1 MVCKSTPLQ
10 FYKSPIRDEMYEVP
24 RPIGEK
30 KLYNIVNSL
39 YFEVGL
45 LKRKENGRYDP
56 RVHSLRKSS
65 RPS

>member
-1 MVCKSTPLQ
+1 
-10 FYKSPIRDEMYEVP
+10 MYEVP